1 MRFIPPLLAL
11 GLLAMPAISH
21 AETASDLAAA
31 KAKLTAGMPE
41 ALRLNYRARIER
53 AFLEAGID
61 AEVAIRDT
69 GTKREGGRFPRLII
83 FTYLNK
89 AIVYRL
95 ITKDKILDDASAA
108 GFQMVQFMDK
118 GMTEGQWFF
127 DLTKPGDCQRELCW
141 GM

>member
-1 MRFIPPLLAL
+1 MALGYTMRFIPPLLAL

-69 GTKREGGRFPRLII
+69 GTKQGHRLQ
-83 FTYLNK
+83 T
-89 AIVYRL
+89 
-95 ITKDKILDDASAA
+95 DHQ
-108 GFQMVQFMDK
+108 G
-118 GMTEGQWFF
+118 
-127 DLTKPGDCQRELCW
+127 
-141 GM
+141 